1 VTNRI
6 CQQCKYGMYAGGESF
21 KCDAPQNRVLN
32 VVTGN
37 PQRRYNFCEFLRG
50 HGWVDCRLSKTC
62 GKEGR
67 WFKPKERQQPLPL
80 DF

>member
-1 VTNRI
+1 VKI
-6 CQQCKYGMYAGGESF
+6 CADCKYSINELGGF
-21 KCDAPQNRVLN
+21 RCGAPQNTVHD

-37 PQRRYNFCEFLRG
+37 LQRRYNFCEFLRG